1 MRVNGKLWFSSAIS
15 KCIPLFSAVALL
27 AVPLAC
33 PSRTPEPSAQRA
45 RAAAPDRTDAAAD
58 RDSRDAAR
66 ESLADAMIANN
77 TTRPSS
83 RWDTTAFA
91 RASMPVLDIHTHV
104 DVMATR
110 TIVSLL
116 DQRGIRVA
124 VNLSAGWVGAGL
136 EEALAQ
142 ERESGGRILP
152 FCTLPWRA
160 TSDPRFVAESIRIL
174 ERCRALGVRGLKIPK
189 VLGLGAQDLDGSRLR
204 VDAPR
209 LDPIFAAV
217 ERLGMVVLIHSGDP
231 RAFFQPATPVNERWE
246 ELQAHPSW
254 SFHGPQWPS
263 FDEILGEF
271 ERRVLRHRRV
281 TFIGAH
287 FGNAAEEPDRVARLL
302 EHAPRYHIDTSA
314 RVPEFGRHPREQ
326 MRAFFERWQD
336 RIVFGTD
343 LGLGEDMSEW
353 MLGSQGS
360 ERTTQADVDRYFS
373 ATWRYYE
380 GNDPEWQNPTPI
392 QGRWNIHP
400 IGLAPALL
408 AKVYGG
414 NAARL
419 LGIPWPPAR

>member
-1 MRVNGKLWFSSAIS
+1 MRVNGKLLIS
-15 KCIPLFSAVALL
+15 RALCKLVPALAVATVV
-27 AVPLAC
+27 AMPLAC
-33 PSRTPEPSAQRA
+33 PSRPPEPSPQRPTPVRVPSVA
-45 RAAAPDRTDAAAD
+45 
-58 RDSRDAAR
+58 SLRDAGATSTDSAVSPNDVR
-66 ESLADAMIANN
+66 VPSG
-77 TTRPSS
+77 SS
-83 RWDTTAFA
+83 RWDTSAYA
-91 RASMPVLDIHTHV
+91 RASLPVLDVHTHV
-104 DVMATR
+104 DPTATR
-110 TIVSLL
+110 TVLAL
-116 DQRGIRVA
+116 FDRRGIHSA
-124 VNLSAGWVGAGL
+124 INLSAGWEGAGL
-136 EEALAQ
+136 EEALEQ
-142 ERESGGRILP
+142 QRNSNGRIRP

-160 TSDPRFVAESIRIL
+160 TSDPRFVSESVRIL

-189 VLGLGAQDLDGSRLR
+189 VLGLGARDLDGSRLR

-217 ERLGMVVLIHSGDP
+217 ERLGMVVLIHAGDP
-231 RAFFQPATPVNERWE
+231 KAFFDAPTPMNERWE

-254 SFHGPQWPS
+254 SFYGPS
-263 FDEILGEF
+263 FPSFNEILGEF

-281 TFIGAH
+281 AFIGAH

-302 EHAPRYHIDTSA
+302 EQAPRYFIDTSA
-314 RVPEFGRHPREQ
+314 RVPEFGRHPAQR

-343 LGLGEDMSEW
+343 LGLGEDMGEW
-353 MLGSQGS
+353 MLGSQGN

-380 GNDPEWQNPTPI
+380 ASDPEWQNPTPI

-400 IGLAPALL
+400 IGLPREIL

-419 LGIPWPPAR
+419 LGIPWPPAQ